1 MSKPSSDEISEL
13 ATYKQQLSN
22 LEEEN
27 HELRIINQLAVELH
41 QLNDLKEVTDYV
53 ANTLAQALGFEDCAI
68 YLYDSRVDKL
78 RRFSAAGSRNVA
90 DDQGYSLIGLQ
101 QGIVGYC
108 ANKRQTVLINDTSK
122 DPRYVLDMTLSLS
135 ELAVPVIDEG
145 ELLAVIDSEHQQ
157 ANYFSSRHQTI
168 LETIAP
174 ILAAKLRR
182 LQTLAYLEES
192 VDKLEYAEKLQ
203 KSLYEIAAFAYFA
216 DELNEFYTHVHQ
228 IVSSLIYAPNFYIAL
243 YDLEKEQLNFPYF
256 VDTRGD
262 EQPSAV
268 YPKEILNNS
277 LTGLVFRTDRPLL
290 LDRESLLKLY
300 EEEKIKAYGDL
311 AACWL
316 GVPFHSGEAVHGV
329 VVVQSYIDDIHYD
342 QSDLELLTFVAQ
354 HISNALE
361 RVFSERK
368 LQHLALHDNLTGLP
382 NRGLFLDRVNHAF
395 QRMQRF
401 PEQKLAVM
409 YLDLDKFKAVNDTHG
424 HAIGDAFLIAVGR
437 LLKLCMRQSDTLAR
451 LGGDEFAILLED
463 VDNMATIEE
472 VARRILTSLQK
483 PVEVGD
489 FSILASTSIG
499 ISFCEL
505 DAPGLVP
512 DELIRRADIAMYQA
526 KKDGRGI
533 YRIYDD
539 TMQADDIPQWNLEQD
554 LKIAL
559 AEERLLLKY
568 QPIVSLSDQS
578 LQGFEA
584 LLRWEHA
591 EHGSIS
597 PDTFIPVAEQSRLIV
612 RIDHYV
618 LRQAVAQAAQWY
630 RLNQHC
636 YISVNVCGMTISDA
650 DFVNWLQALM
660 EEYQLPA
667 YCIALEI
674 TERALIENI
683 AQAKNCIQR
692 LRTIGIRVLLD
703 DFGTGYSSLSY
714 LSEFKLDVL
723 KIDRSFI
730 GYMQDGE
737 SDHPIVNTIIALAKT
752 MQLQV
757 VAEGIETALQQQI
770 LQQLGCDFGQGYFF
784 DRPLSAD
791 QAEAWLLAENV
802 VVS

>member
-1 MSKPSSDEISEL
+1 MVQVSMSKPSSDEIPEL
-13 ATYKQQLSN
+13 VKLKQQLVK
-22 LEEEN
+22 LEDEN
-27 HELRIINQLAVELH
+27 HELQIVNQLAVELH

-53 ANTLAQALGFEDCAI
+53 AKTLAQTLGFEDCAI
-68 YLYDSRVDKL
+68 YLYDSRINKL

-90 DDQGYSLIGLQ
+90 DDQGYSQITLQ

-108 ANKRQTVLINDTSK
+108 ASKRQTVLVNDTRESSL
-122 DPRYVLDMTLSLS
+122 YVLDITLSLS
-135 ELAVPVIDEG
+135 ELAVPVVDEG

-157 ANYFSSRHQTI
+157 AHYFTQRHRTI
-168 LETIAP
+168 FEIVAT
-174 ILAAKLRR
+174 ILAAKLRQ
-182 LQTLAYLEES
+182 LQTLSHLEES

-216 DELNEFYTHVHQ
+216 DELNEFYAHVHQ
-228 IVSSLIYAPNFYIAL
+228 VVSSLIYAPNFYIAL
-243 YDLEKEQLNFPYF
+243 YDLEKDQLNFPYF

-262 EQPSAV
+262 EQPNAI

-277 LTGLVFRTDRPLL
+277 LTGMVFRTDRPLL
-290 LDRESLLKLY
+290 LDRQSLLQLYDEGKL
-300 EEEKIKAYGDL
+300 KAYGDL

-316 GVPFHSGEAVHGV
+316 GVPFHSGESVHGV
-329 VVVQSYIDDIHYD
+329 VVVQSYIEDIHYD

-424 HAIGDAFLIAVGR
+424 HAIGDAFLISVGR
-437 LLKLCMRQSDTLAR
+437 LLKLCMRKSDTLAR

-472 VARRILTSLQK
+472 VARRIITSLQK

-489 FSILASTSIG
+489 FAIMASTSIG

-505 DAPGLVP
+505 DSPGLVP

-533 YRIYDD
+533 YRIYNDS
-539 TMQADDIPQWNLEQD
+539 MQEDVLPQWNIEQD

-559 AEERLLLKY
+559 AAEQLILKY
-568 QPIVSLSDQS
+568 QPIVSLVDQS

-618 LRQAVAQAAQWY
+618 LRQAAAQAALWLPRHPQ
-630 RLNQHC
+630 C
-636 YISVNVCGMTISDA
+636 YISVNVCGMTISDP
-650 DFVNWLQALM
+650 DFARWLQGLM
-660 EEYQLPA
+660 HEYQLPA
-667 YCIALEI
+667 SFIALEL

-683 AQAKNCIQR
+683 AQAKNCIQQ
-692 LRTIGIRVLLD
+692 LRAIGIRVLLD

-730 GYMQDGE
+730 GHMQDGMV
-737 SDHPIVNTIIALAKT
+737 DHPIVNTIIALAKT

-757 VAEGIETALQQQI
+757 VAEGIETELQHQL

-784 DRPLSAD
+784 ARPLSAE
-791 QAEAWLLAENV
+791 QAVGWLEQ
-802 VVS
+802 S

>member
-13 ATYKQQLSN
+13 AKLKQQLAK
-22 LEEEN
+22 LEDEN
-27 HELRIINQLAVELH
+27 HELQIINQLAVELH
-41 QLNDLKEVTDYV
+41 QLNDLKEITDYV

-68 YLYDSRVDKL
+68 YLYDSQLDKL

-90 DDQGYSLIGLQ
+90 DDQGYSQISMQ

-108 ANKRQTVLINDTSK
+108 ASKRQTVMVNDTREQ
-122 DPRYVLDMTLSLS
+122 PLYILDITLSLS
-135 ELAVPVIDEG
+135 ELAVPVVDEG

-157 ANYFSSRHQTI
+157 ANYFTERHRTI
-168 LETIAP
+168 LEAIAP

-182 LQTLAYLEES
+182 MQTLTYLEES

-243 YDLEKEQLNFPYF
+243 YDIEKEHLNFPYF

-262 EQPSAV
+262 EQPNTI
-268 YPKEILNNS
+268 YPIEILNNS

-290 LDRESLLKLY
+290 LDRKSLLKMY
-300 EEEKIKAYGDL
+300 EEGQLKAYGDL

-316 GVPFHSGEAVHGV
+316 GVPFHSGDSVHGV
-329 VVVQSYIDDIHYD
+329 VVVQSYIEDIHYD

-463 VDNMATIEE
+463 VDKMATIEE
-472 VARRILTSLQK
+472 VARRILSSLQK
-483 PVEVGD
+483 PVVVGD
-489 FSILASTSIG
+489 FAILASTSIG

-505 DAPGLVP
+505 DTPGLVP

-533 YRIYDD
+533 YRIYNES
-539 TMQADDIPQWNLEQD
+539 MQADDLPQWNLEQD

-559 AEERLLLKY
+559 AGEQLLLKY
-568 QPIVSLSDQS
+568 QPIVSLTDQS
-578 LQGFEA
+578 IQGFEA
-584 LLRWEHA
+584 LLRWEHE

-597 PDTFIPVAEQSRLIV
+597 PDQFIPIAEQSRLIV

-618 LRQAVAQAAQWY
+618 LRQAMAQAARWY
-630 RLNQHC
+630 SINKHC
-636 YISVNVCGMTISDA
+636 YISVNVCSMTISDP
-650 DFVNWLQALM
+650 DFVSWLQVLM
-660 EEYQLPA
+660 QQYQLPA
-667 YCIALEI
+667 SCVALEI

-683 AQAKNCIQR
+683 AQAKKCIQQ
-692 LRTIGIRVLLD
+692 LRAIGIRVFLD

-730 GYMQDGE
+730 GHMQDGMT
-737 SDHPIVNTIIALAKT
+737 DHPIVNTIIALAKT
-752 MQLQV
+752 MQLRV
-757 VAEGIETALQQQI
+757 VAEGIETELQQQI
-770 LQQLGCDFGQGYFF
+770 LQQLGCDYGQGYLFA
-784 DRPLSAD
+784 RPLMAEE
-791 QAEAWLLAENV
+791 AEAWLR
-802 VVS
+802 